1 VGHLSPSLPLLG
13 LLLLGALPVSK
24 SAAAQT
30 GEASPAPAQAPADGP
45 AGPAALEPSPLVK
58 PKISVAI
65 PEPAPAPERT
75 VHRHD
80 GFYTRLN
87 LGILSGR
94 TYVSTDRSTHADYSV
109 GGGGL
114 GLDLMVGGTP
124 SGGLAT
130 GGALSLSGFGHA
142 SGSGGDYLLV
152 GGFVDGFPSA
162 ARGLHFG
169 GELGLAL
176 TQTSRK
182 DDVDELRGAGLGM
195 AVWLGHGFWVGDDW
209 SLGGLLRF
217 SGALTRGTND
227 SVPGDSVDLGGTTHS
242 VALMFSVVYH

>member
-1 VGHLSPSLPLLG
+1 VVFVLG
-13 LLLLGALPVSK
+13 SFLVPE
-24 SAAAQT
+24 SAFGQAPETPEPAT
-30 GEASPAPAQAPADGP
+30 EPAPADRAPLGS
-45 AGPAALEPSPLVK
+45 SPLLR
-58 PKISVAI
+58 PKISVAV
-65 PEPAPAPERT
+65 PEPEPGPERT

-87 LGILSGR
+87 LGLLSGR
-94 TYVSTDRSTHADYSV
+94 TYVSTDRSTHPDYSV

-114 GLDLMVGGTP
+114 GLDLMIGGTP
-124 SGGLAT
+124 SGGVAA

-176 TQTSRK
+176 ARTSRK
-182 DDVDELRGAGLGM
+182 DDVDER
-195 AVWLGHGFWVGDDW
+195 
-209 SLGGLLRF
+209 R
-217 SGALTRGTND
+217 
-227 SVPGDSVDLGGTTHS
+227 
-242 VALMFSVVYH
+242 

>member
-1 VGHLSPSLPLLG
+1 MAP
-13 LLLLGALPVSK
+13 
-24 SAAAQT
+24 
-30 GEASPAPAQAPADGP
+30 EAPATPSPEVPAEPRRDP
-45 AGPAALEPSPLVK
+45 EERPPLAPSPLVQ
-58 PKISVAI
+58 PKMSVAI
-65 PEPAPAPERT
+65 PEPASEVERT

-87 LGILSGR
+87 LGLLSGR
-94 TYVSTDRSTHADYSV
+94 TYVSTDKSTHADYSV

-114 GLDLMVGGTP
+114 GLDLLVGGTP

-142 SGSGGDYLLV
+142 SGSGGDFVLI

-176 TQTSRK
+176 TRTSRK
-182 DDVDELRGAGLGM
+182 DNVDELRGMGLGM

-209 SLGGLLRF
+209 TLGGLVRF
-217 SGALTRGTND
+217 SGALTGGEND
-227 SVPGDSVDLGGTTHS
+227 SVPGDTVELGGTTHS
-242 VALMFSVVYH
+242 IALMFSVVYH

>member
-1 VGHLSPSLPLLG
+1 VG
-13 LLLLGALPVSK
+13 
-24 SAAAQT
+24 
-30 GEASPAPAQAPADGP
+30 
-45 AGPAALEPSPLVK
+45 
-58 PKISVAI
+58 I
-65 PEPAPAPERT
+65 PEPEPVPERT

-87 LGILSGR
+87 LGLLSGR
-94 TYVSTDRSTHADYSV
+94 THVSTDKTAHADYSV

-114 GLDLMVGGTP
+114 GLDLMIGGTP

-142 SGSGGDYLLV
+142 SGSGGDYVLI

-169 GELGLAL
+169 GEFGLAL
-176 TQTSRK
+176 TRTSRK
-182 DDVDELRGAGLGM
+182 DNVDELRGLGLGM

-209 SLGGLLRF
+209 TLGGLLRF
-217 SGALTRGTND
+217 SGALTQGTND
-227 SVPGDSVDLGGTTHS
+227 DVPGDSVELGGTTHS
-242 VALMFSVVYH
+242 IALMFSVAYH

>member
-1 VGHLSPSLPLLG
+1 MIL
-13 LLLLGALPVSK
+13 ASK
-24 SAAAQT
+24 AAFAQPE
-30 GEASPAPAQAPADGP
+30 EAPPAPAPPDTAEAPPTTLA
-45 AGPAALEPSPLVK
+45 PSPLVE
-58 PKISVAI
+58 PKISVAV
-65 PEPAPAPERT
+65 PEPGPQPERT

-114 GLDLMVGGTP
+114 GMDLMIGGTP
-124 SGGLAT
+124 SGGLAA

-142 SGSGGDYLLV
+142 SGSGGDYVLV

-176 TQTSRK
+176 TRTSRK
-182 DDVDELRGAGLGM
+182 DDVDELRGMGLGM

-209 SLGGLLRF
+209 TLGGLVRF
-217 SGALTRGTND
+217 SGALTQGTND

-242 VALMFSVVYH
+242 IALMFSVVYH